1 MVKTASDT
9 SSIKP
14 AAQPT
19 RAGNMV
25 HTLRRQAQAI
35 TPLITLL
42 VLVVFFAIFSVNH
55 RFATTDNAIN
65 ILQQAA
71 SLAVM
76 GTGMTFVLL
85 IGEIDL
91 SIGGVATA
99 TGVLSSWLFVNQGW
113 PGVSAALA
121 GVVLGLVAGLIN
133 GLVAARI
140 GVPAFMT
147 TLATG
152 TTCTGIALY
161 LTKGRPIF
169 DVPEI
174 AKYLGTENTGPIPNI
189 VLVALVVMLIGWF
202 VLNFTRFGRYV
213 FMVGGNREAAQ
224 LSGVDSRVITVFVM
238 TISGLLA
245 GLAGV
250 VNTGRLGSANP
261 DVFKDA
267 TMDTIAAVVLGGT
280 SLFGGVGGVPNTL
293 VGLMVFGVLK
303 NGLNLVNIDI
313 YLKGFI
319 TGTILLLALIL
330 NVFALKLGRVEQEA
344 TVEETTPGDK
354 SSVVESPSN
363 TAEAGH

>member
-1 MVKTASDT
+1 MIKTASDVST
-9 SSIKP
+9 TRP
-14 AAQPT
+14 LAQAT
-19 RAGNMV
+19 RAGNML
-25 HTLRRQAQAI
+25 HTLRRRAQAI

-42 VLVVFFAIFSVNH
+42 VLVIFFAVFSVNN

-71 SLAVM
+71 ALAIM

-113 PGVSAALA
+113 PGWAAALA
-121 GVVLGLVAGLIN
+121 GVILGLIAGFVN
-133 GLVAARI
+133 GYVSAKI
-140 GVPAFMT
+140 GVPTFMT
-147 TLATG
+147 TLAMG
-152 TTCTGIALY
+152 TTTTGLALY

-174 AKYLGTENTGPIPNI
+174 SKALGTGNIGPLPTI
-189 VLVALVVMLIGWF
+189 VIVASVVMVIGWF
-202 VLNFTRFGRYV
+202 VLRYTRFGRYV

-224 LSGVDSRVITVFVM
+224 LSGVDSRNIAVYVM

-245 GLAGV
+245 GFAGV

-261 DVFKDA
+261 DVFKDS
-267 TMDTIAAVVLGGT
+267 TLDTIAAVVLGGT
-280 SLFGGVGGVPNTL
+280 SLFGGVGGVPNT
-293 VGLMVFGVLK
+293 VIGLLVFGVLK

-319 TGTILLLALIL
+319 TGAILLLALVL

-344 TVEETTPGDK
+344 TVEEIAPAEK
-354 SSVVESPSN
+354 P
-363 TAEAGH
+363 AEAQSPPG

>member
-1 MVKTASDT
+1 MIKTAHDVSKT
-9 SSIKP
+9 KSI
-14 AAQPT
+14 AQPA
-19 RAGNMV
+19 RSGSV
-25 HTLRRQAQAI
+25 LHTLRRQAQAI

-42 VLVVFFAIFSVNH
+42 VLVIFFSIFSVNN
-55 RFATTDNAIN
+55 RFATVDNAIN

-71 SLAVM
+71 ALAVM

-113 PGVSAALA
+113 PGWAAVLA
-121 GVVLGLVAGLIN
+121 GVILGLIC
-133 GLVAARI
+133 GLVNGYVSARI
-140 GVPAFMT
+140 GVPTFMT
-147 TLATG
+147 TLAMG
-152 TTCTGIALY
+152 TTTTGIALY

-174 AKYLGTENTGPIPNI
+174 SKALGTGTVGPVPTI
-189 VLVALVVMLIGWF
+189 VVVAAVVMVIGWF
-202 VLNFTRFGRYV
+202 VLKYTRFGRYV
-213 FMVGGNREAAQ
+213 FMVGGSREAAQ
-224 LSGVDSRVITVFVM
+224 LSGVDSRVITIYVM

-245 GLAGV
+245 GFAGV

-261 DVFKDA
+261 DVFSA
-267 TMDTIAAVVLGGT
+267 STLQVISAVVLGGT

-293 VGLMVFGVLK
+293 VGLLVFGAVN

-319 TGTILLLALIL
+319 TGAILLLALIL
-330 NVFALKLGRVEQEA
+330 NVFALRLGRVEQEA
-344 TVEETTPGDK
+344 TVEEIAPNDKPSEAENPLPPG
-354 SSVVESPSN
+354 S
-363 TAEAGH
+363 